1 MPTEF
6 ELYLQQMSPEQDS
19 SKEEDDFLYTPESMS
34 YGKIEGYDEIIVD
47 PLEQEEDYELPSLTT
62 SKKRSLQDLRNDK
75 EFDNRASRFLQGIEA
90 NEDIFE
96 YLRDSDYSLS
106 SAMVRSAQT
115 GNWTEEQ
122 KKDYVYLREQFDN
135 AEINSFKERF
145 QAITNI
151 TGDIILDPLN
161 IVTAL
166 FAIPSGGTT
175 LGVRGSLGV
184 AAQQGVKRKLAS
196 EVGEKAAKETAK
208 QLTRGQATRNVALFT
223 GAEGMAW
230 GGLHNYFLQDI
241 DIDLGL
247 AEDFDLGSVGASALL
262 GGVAGGVIGG
272 GMKYATYKGPKKSS
286 APSGNKDVDDVPVT
300 EMPETHK
307 EMEFKF
313 SNEDDIIKTSKIK
326 NLKEKVLEEYKIDKF
341 INSTKK
347 TKDKAIATFIG
358 KPTTSFLEYV
368 DKSPK
373 LKELLSKIRYDFDT
387 TLTSKGEFLV
397 KAKSYG
403 LALGERTG
411 LYNAGLG
418 RALGVLNKTGK
429 EALITQKDNI
439 SLITLLRDKNLVAT
453 KSESFSNKDKKFIG
467 DLVGTKHKGVEITDE
482 IALSYGGTLKDGK
495 IIYDGTNGVRN
506 LLDSTF
512 KDISLANL
520 FKEGTLNL
528 GGYMPRLFNYT
539 KLKDN
544 RELFQEKLITA
555 KHADPINTIDDITI
569 KTDDG
574 DIIKGKKQDAVG
586 LDEEVFGRNFLKE
599 QGVKERED
607 GYFYLEDA
615 TPEQALKAKQA
626 KASKIVDDMLEER
639 WTPFDIKMMKG
650 SNARGASSGYLQ
662 ARRFTNLNDNEISFV
677 LEDDLQKIL
686 ESYFS
691 NSARSIERAKFFGR
705 TETEFFDTYLKP
717 IREELKSNGIDENEA
732 NAIQERLRL
741 VYQRITGIET
751 FKDDPLKKT
760 AFARTTSDVL
770 KISQQMAHL
779 PLATISSVTE
789 PMLLLAR
796 ARKGDGFNVAKD
808 IGRSIKKEVHDIMFR
823 TIKGFRRARG
833 AEISDIA
840 DETLLG
846 KTFKSSLK
854 DEDWS
859 ELYQTGL
866 ALEQAVQERIE
877 GLAGEGL
884 HSGWAKKLQNGFFK
898 VNLLTQ
904 WTKAVQLASFTS
916 GKRLIRQNAESLS
929 NGGLS
934 KNKQQYLTEQLGDL
948 GINANEAVV
957 WYRKSLKDGV
967 FNDSL
972 SKELPFYNESY
983 TSGANRFVKEII
995 LNPSSAEANR
1005 PLWMSTP
1012 TAQLLVQFAGYP
1024 TVFTNTVLKRF
1035 SNEVATDFK
1044 QFGKTGKLSSFQST
1058 PKALATGVLMT
1069 TVAHH
1074 MNVLRSGGDNLVDRE
1089 TGKEREWNE
1098 LGVEAVRRWGGLG
1111 PFEYAQKYGG
1121 EQRRNAG
1128 DITALFK
1135 TFAGPVPQD
1144 LIDSVL
1150 YRKGWWE
1157 LAATNAPGY
1166 SAYDLILGKGTKKE
1180 LRKKAREMDKNSTD
1194 KVEEFKSSY
1203 GYARGGIVT
1212 NVPNVKD
1219 EPDEMINRRT
1229 GLPFNASS
1237 EAVQDLEDR
1246 ELKSQMKG
1254 LGL

>member
-6 ELYLQQMSPEQDS
+6 ELYLQQMSPEQNS

-62 SKKRSLQDLRNDK
+62 SKKRSLQDLRNDP

-286 APSGNKDVDDVPVT
+286 APSGNKDVDDVSVT

-313 SNEDDIIKTSKIK
+313 SNEDDIIKTSKFQDLRNK
-326 NLKEKVLEEYKIDKF
+326 VFENYNLDRF

-347 TKDKAIATFIG
+347 AKDKAIANTVG
-358 KPTTSFLEYV
+358 KPTTRFLQYV
-368 DKSPK
+368 DSSPK
-373 LKELLSKIRYDFDT
+373 LKELLAKVRYDFDT

-411 LYNAGLG
+411 LYNFGL
-418 RALGVLNKTGK
+418 AKSLGVLNKTGK
-429 EALITQKDNI
+429 DALLSNKDNV
-439 SLITLLRDKNLVAT
+439 SLITLLRDKDVVAIP
-453 KSESFSNKDKKFIG
+453 SSDPNKKFIG
-467 DLVGTKHKGVEITDE
+467 DLVGLKHNGVEVTDE
-482 IALSYGGTLKDGK
+482 LALSYGGTLKKGE
-495 IIYDGTNGVRN
+495 IIYDGTGGVRN
-506 LLDSTF
+506 LLDDTF
-512 KDISLANL
+512 NDLNEAKL
-520 FKEGTLNL
+520 FKIGTQNL
-528 GGYMPRLFNYT
+528 GGYMPRLFNYS
-539 KLKDN
+539 KLKEN
-544 RELFQEKLITA
+544 RKAFEEKIIAA
-555 KHADPINTIDDITI
+555 KHADPMNNVDEITI
-569 KTDDG
+569 RTEDG
-574 DIIKGKKQDAVG
+574 DLIKGKKQDALG
-586 LDEEVFGRNFLKE
+586 IDMNVFGRDFLEE
-599 QGVKERED
+599 QGVKARAD
-607 GYFYLEDA
+607 GTRWLEDA
-615 TPEQALKAKQA
+615 TPEQALAAQQA
-626 KASKIVDDMLEER
+626 KAEKIVDDMLEER
-639 WTPFDIKMMKG
+639 WTPFDIKMMKKDKFT
-650 SNARGASSGYLQ
+650 GASNGQLQ
-662 ARRFTNLNDNEISFV
+662 ARRFTNLKDNEIDFV
-677 LEDDLQKIL
+677 LENNLQTIL
-686 ESYFS
+686 EGYFS

-705 TETEFFDTYLKP
+705 NETEFYDEYLKP
-717 IREELKSNGIDENEA
+717 IREELKANGIDENEA
-732 NAIQERLRL
+732 QLVQEKLRTM
-741 VYQRITGIET
+741 YQRITGIET
-751 FKDDPLKKT
+751 FREDPLKKT
-760 AFARTTSDVL
+760 AFARTTSDIL
-770 KISQQMAHL
+770 KISQQLAHL
-779 PLATISSVTE
+779 PLATVSSVTE

-796 ARKGDGFNVAKD
+796 ARKGDTLNVAYD
-808 IGRSIKKEVHDIMFR
+808 IGNSIRKETNDIMFR
-823 TIKGFRRARG
+823 VIKGIRRNRG
-833 AEISDIA
+833 KEVSDISD
-840 DETLLG
+840 EKFLG
-846 KTFKSSLK
+846 MTFKSSLK
-854 DEDWS
+854 DDEWS

-866 ALEQAVQERIE
+866 ALEQAVQERLE

-884 HSGWAKKLQNGFFK
+884 HSALAKKIQNGFFK

-916 GKRLIRQNAESLS
+916 GKRLIRQNAETLS

-934 KNKQQYLTEQLGDL
+934 KGKQKYLTEQLGDL
-948 GINANEAVV
+948 GINADEAVS
-957 WYRKSLKDGV
+957 WYRNSLKDGV
-967 FNDSL
+967 FDDKL
-972 SKELPFYNESY
+972 ARDLPFYNESY

-1044 QFGKTGKLSSFQST
+1044 QFGKTGKLSSFQAT

-1074 MNVLRSGGDNLVDRE
+1074 MNVLRSGGENLVDRE
-1089 TGKEREWNE
+1089 TGKKREWNE

-1157 LAATNAPGY
+1157 LVATNAPGY
-1166 SAYDLILGKGTKKE
+1166 SAYDLIAGKGTKKA
-1180 LRKKAREMDKNSTD
+1180 LRKKAREMDKDSTD

-1219 EPDEMINRRT
+1219 EPDEMINRQT